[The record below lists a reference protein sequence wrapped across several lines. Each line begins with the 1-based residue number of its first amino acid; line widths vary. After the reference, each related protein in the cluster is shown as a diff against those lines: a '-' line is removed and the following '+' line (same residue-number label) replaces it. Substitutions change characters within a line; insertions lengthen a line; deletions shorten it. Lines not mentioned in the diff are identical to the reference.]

1 MESESYIL
9 LLNILTGLDTGV
21 YFAMLAGS
29 FILLLFC
36 GLISGS
42 QAAFLSLYT
51 PDIEKIQNRKD
62 HRSRMILRMLDMP
75 DRLLATIVTTKI
87 FITALVY
94 MLATIVVLHFFGMQF
109 WIVLLAFFLLSGLVM
124 LINEK
129 WFQVVASKNA
139 FQYAYISIYPL
150 YVLKS
155 LLYPVYYVFI
165 HSDTNLNSKIIQ
177 TKYKIT
183 LEDLANIMDVE
194 SVSSKDTRLIKGILN
209 FGDTDVK
216 EIMRS
221 RVDVTAVDEKTS
233 FDELNQT
240 IIESGYSR
248 IPVYSESFDN
258 IRGVLFVKDLWP
270 YLEKKKDDFEWQKL
284 IRPAYFV
291 PENKKINELLKDFQ
305 RHKNH
310 LAIVNDEY
318 GGTYGIVTLEDVLE
332 EIVGEISDESDDEE
346 LFYSKIDE
354 QNYLFEGK
362 TLLNDFYRIL
372 DISDEIFDEVKG
384 DSDTLAGLILDIKG
398 EMPLKDEIIDYERF
412 QFKIESVDKRRIKQ
426 IRVTIIPERV
436 VNEKDNL

>member
-1 MESESYIL
+1 M
-9 LLNILTGLDTGV
+9 LNILIGLDAGV
-21 YFAMLAGS
+21 YFAMLAGA
-29 FILLLFC
+29 FILLLLC

-51 PDIEKIQNRKD
+51 PEIEHIQNRKD
-62 HRSRMILRMLDMP
+62 HRSRMIIRMLDMP
-75 DRLLATIVTTKI
+75 DRLLATITTTKI
-87 FITALVY
+87 LITALVF
-94 MLATIVVLHFFGMQF
+94 MLVTIVVLHLFGMQLWF
-109 WIVLLAFFLLSGLVM
+109 FVLTFFLLSGLVM

-129 WFQVVASKNA
+129 WFPVVASKNA
-139 FQYAYISIYPL
+139 FRYAYISIYPL

-155 LLYPVYYVFI
+155 LLYPVYYIFI
-165 HSDTNLNSKIIQ
+165 HSDTTLNSKIIQ

-270 YLEKKKDDFEWQKL
+270 YLEKKKDDFEWQKF

-346 LFYSKIDE
+346 LFYSKIDD

-362 TLLNDFYRIL
+362 TLLNDFSRIL

-398 EMPLKDEIIDYERF
+398 EMPMKDEVIDYERF

-426 IRVTIIPERV
+426 IRVTIVPERAA
-436 VNEKDNL
+436 NEKDNL